1 MKTIKL
7 PGFGSLGMQAID
19 IDLNTASDADLMELG
34 VLVFNELVV
43 YVDAKGASI
52 SPERFHYIQSLWG
65 GPVVSNARPKLE
77 ERIRQEGMTKLI
89 AETLS
94 DIKKMRNGLENLRG
108 MIRVT
113 GIKDEKGKRTGM
125 FADGEL
131 EWHSNQQSDNSGYA
145 PLIGLQG
152 VEGTEGSIT
161 EFLQTVDAF
170 NDLSQELQSEVRELV
185 AIHSFDKDKICKGT
199 SDSQALITQMHLVPN
214 DGVEMP
220 VITTAP
226 NSMVGMHFPWTSI
239 VGFKGYSQT
248 EFELLYTTLVNHLWQ
263 DKYVYKHM
271 WKDGEIVWMDQI
283 VTLHRRPGTDTGK
296 RLLHR
301 MCSDWSN
308 ILNDSLHY

>member
-7 PGFGSLGMQAID
+7 PGFGLLGVQAID

-34 VLVFNELVV
+34 GLVFNELVV
-43 YVDAKGASI
+43 YVDAKCASI
-52 SPERFHYIQSLWG
+52 SPERFQYIQTLWG
-65 GPVVSNARPKLE
+65 DPIVSGAKEVLKKRIE
-77 ERIRQEGMTKLI
+77 EEGMTKLL
-89 AETLS
+89 AETIS
-94 DIKKMRNGLENLRG
+94 DMKKMKEGLENLPG

-131 EWHSNQQSDNSGYA
+131 EWHSNQQSDNNGYA

-152 VEGTEGSIT
+152 VQGTEGSST
-161 EFLQTVDAF
+161 EFLQTVDAL
-170 NDLSQELQSEVRELV
+170 NDLSQDMRSEVEQLI
-185 AIHSFDKDKICKGT
+185 AIHKFQRDKICKGT
-199 SDSQALITQMHLVPN
+199 AESQALITQMHLVPTE
-214 DGVEMP
+214 GAEMP
-220 VITTAP
+220 IIATAP
-226 NSMVGMHFPWTSI
+226 NGMKGLHFPWTSI
-239 VGFKGYSQT
+239 VGFKNYSQE
-248 EFELLYTTLVNHLWQ
+248 EFETLYNALVKHLWQ
-263 DKYVYKHM
+263 DKYVYKHL

-283 VTLHRRPGTDTGK
+283 VTLHRRPGTDTEK

>member
-1 MKTIKL
+1 MKTIDL
-7 PGFGSLGMQAID
+7 PGFGSLGAQAVD
-19 IDLNTASDADLMELG
+19 INLNTASDNDLMELG
-34 VLVFNELVV
+34 KLVFDKLVV
-43 YVDAKGASI
+43 YVDAKCAST
-52 SPERFHYIQSLWG
+52 SAERFHYIQTLWG
-65 GPVVSNARPKLE
+65 DPVVSNARPKLE
-77 ERIRQEGMTKLI
+77 ERIKKEGMTKLI
-89 AETLS
+89 VETLS
-94 DIKKMRNGLENLRG
+94 DIKKMRAGLDDLKG

-152 VEGTEGSIT
+152 VQGTQGSST

-170 NDLSQELQSEVRELV
+170 NDLSSDLQSEVRQLV
-185 AIHSFDKDKICKGT
+185 AIHSFEKDKICKGT
-199 SDSQALITQMHLVPN
+199 SDSQALITQMHLVPD

-220 VITTAP
+220 VISTAP
-226 NSMVGMHFPWTSI
+226 NGMTGMHFPWTSV
-239 VGFKGYSQT
+239 VGFKGYTQT
-248 EFELLYTTLVNHLWQ
+248 EFESLYNTLVKHLWQ

-271 WKDGEIVWMDQI
+271 WQDGEIVWMDQI
-283 VTLHRRPGTDTGK
+283 VTLHRRPGSDTSN

-308 ILNDSLHY
+308 IIEPLHY

>member
-7 PGFGSLGMQAID
+7 PGFGLLGVQAID

-34 VLVFNELVV
+34 GLVFNELVV
-43 YVDAKGASI
+43 YVDAKCASI
-52 SPERFHYIQSLWG
+52 SPERFQYIQTLWG
-65 GPVVSNARPKLE
+65 DPIVSGAKEVLKKRIE
-77 ERIRQEGMTKLI
+77 EEGMTKLL
-89 AETLS
+89 AETIS
-94 DIKKMRNGLENLRG
+94 DMKKMKEGLENLPG

-131 EWHSNQQSDNSGYA
+131 EWHSNQQSANNGYA

-152 VEGTEGSIT
+152 VQGTEGSST
-161 EFLQTVDAF
+161 EFLQTVDAL
-170 NDLSQELQSEVRELV
+170 NDLSQDMRSEVEQLI
-185 AIHSFDKDKICKGT
+185 AIHKFQRDKICKGT
-199 SDSQALITQMHLVPN
+199 SESQALITQMHLVPTE
-214 DGVEMP
+214 GAEMP
-220 VITTAP
+220 IIATAP
-226 NSMVGMHFPWTSI
+226 NGMKGLHFPWTSI
-239 VGFKGYSQT
+239 VGFKNYSQE
-248 EFELLYTTLVNHLWQ
+248 EFETLYNALVKHLWQ
-263 DKYVYKHM
+263 DKYVYKHL

-283 VTLHRRPGTDTGK
+283 VTLHRRPGTDTEK